1 MSGRVNLLAPEVRA
15 NPYPTFAE
23 LRRAPV
29 CQVDP
34 GGYWVLTRYD
44 DVVWAFKNPQVFS
57 SIGMRVATK
66 PAWLGHNP
74 FGDSMIGMDP
84 PNHTRL
90 RTLVNRAFGPPVLAR
105 LESRVRAFAGA
116 IVDRLPEGQ
125 PVDIVDGFCLPLPAS
140 VIGELMGLD
149 PTQHH
154 LYKRWADDLT
164 SITAIGANPER
175 QTARMEEIRSTVRE
189 TEQYMGKV
197 LASRRVAPR
206 DDLVTDLVN
215 ARVDG
220 ESLTDAELM
229 NFMFLLLVA
238 GLETTIHLMSHS
250 LRILMER
257 PDLHARLR
265 ADLSRIPRF
274 VEEVLRYEPPVQAN
288 MRVTTM
294 DTDVR
299 GVTIPRGSVVG
310 LMLGAANHDETHFP
324 GAETF
329 DMDREGTHTL
339 PFGHG
344 VHFCLGAPLAR
355 LEARLGLEALLTR
368 FARFTPAGPLVWNQS
383 FTVRGPVS
391 MPVVAHTE

>member
-1 MSGRVNLLAPEVRA
+1 MSGRVNLLVPEVRA
-15 NPYPTFAE
+15 NPYPTYAE
-23 LRRAPV
+23 LRRSPV

-44 DVVWAFKNPQVFS
+44 DVVAAFKNPQVFS

-74 FGDSMIGMDP
+74 FADSMIGMDP

-105 LESRVRAFAGA
+105 LEPRIRAFADA
-116 IVDRLPEGQ
+116 IVDRIPEGT
-125 PVDIVDGFCLPLPAS
+125 PVDFVDAFCLPLPAS
-140 VIGELMGLD
+140 VIGELIGLD

-154 LYKRWADDLT
+154 LFKRWADDLT
-164 SITAIGANPER
+164 SITSIGPSLGQE
-175 QTARMEEIRSTVRE
+175 TARMAEIRATVKE
-189 TEQYMGKV
+189 TEQYMGRV
-197 LASRRVAPR
+197 LASRRAEPR
-206 DDLVTDLVN
+206 DDVVTDLIN

-220 ESLTDAELM
+220 ESLSDAELM

-250 LRILMER
+250 LRLLMEH
-257 PDLHARLR
+257 PDVLERLR
-265 ADLSRIPRF
+265 KDTSRIPRF
-274 VEEVLRYEPPVQAN
+274 LEEVLRYEPPVQAI
-288 MRVTTM
+288 MRVTTE
-294 DTDVR
+294 DTEIR
-299 GVTIPRGSVVG
+299 GVTIPKGSPVA
-310 LMLGAANHDETHFP
+310 LMMGAANRDESHFP

-329 DMDREGTHTL
+329 DMDREGTNNL

-355 LEARLGLEALLTR
+355 LETRLGLEALLAR
-368 FARFTPAGPLVWNQS
+368 FARFTPAGPLEWNRS
-383 FTVRGPVS
+383 MTVRGPVR
-391 MPVVAHTE
+391 MPVVAHAG